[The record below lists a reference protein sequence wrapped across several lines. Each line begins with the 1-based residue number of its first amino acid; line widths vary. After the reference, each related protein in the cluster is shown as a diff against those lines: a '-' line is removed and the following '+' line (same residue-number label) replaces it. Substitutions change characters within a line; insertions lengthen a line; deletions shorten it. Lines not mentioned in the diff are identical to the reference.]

1 MTDPGGDGWAT
12 VLALVPWLLAL
23 AAGFFVTA
31 WIAARVRG
39 GTAFAVLAAWFVAPY
54 VGLWFALA
62 GAVDPAWEPE
72 RAAYNQSFAF
82 VLVSILMTVP
92 WALVFLF
99 AVQRGRR
106 RRKRSGEP

>member
-1 MTDPGGDGWAT
+1 M
-12 VLALVPWLLAL
+12 LAIVPWLLAVV
-23 AAGFFVTA
+23 AGYFVTA
-31 WIAARVRG
+31 WIAARVQG
-39 GTAFAVLAAWFVAPY
+39 AAGFFVMLAWFFAPY
-54 VGLWFALA
+54 LALWFLLA
-62 GAVDPAWEPE
+62 STTDPAWEPE